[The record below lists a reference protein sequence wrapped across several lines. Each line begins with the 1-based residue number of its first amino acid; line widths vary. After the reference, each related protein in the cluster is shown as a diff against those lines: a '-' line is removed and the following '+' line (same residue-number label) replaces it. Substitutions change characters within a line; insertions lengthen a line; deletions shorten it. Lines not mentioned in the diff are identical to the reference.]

1 MANSRSSQKEERIK
15 HISRLRAKVQYDLA
29 ELERQKETE
38 KSIERLTKTVSDLE
52 AWIERLSVRSDSR
65 TLRRIEGI
73 NHLKQIAEY
82 QLSELQKNN
91 AKEKVYK

>member
-1 MANSRSSQKEERIK
+1 M
-15 HISRLRAKVQYDLA
+15 
-29 ELERQKETE
+29 E

>member
-1 MANSRSSQKEERIK
+1 M
-15 HISRLRAKVQYDLA
+15 A

-38 KSIERLTKTVSDLE
+38 KSIERLTKTVSDLD

-65 TLRRIEGI
+65 TIRRIEGI

>member
-1 MANSRSSQKEERIK
+1 M
-15 HISRLRAKVQYDLA
+15 A

-38 KSIERLTKTVSDLE
+38 KSIERLTKTVSDLD

>member
-1 MANSRSSQKEERIK
+1 M
-15 HISRLRAKVQYDLA
+15 
-29 ELERQKETE
+29 
-38 KSIERLTKTVSDLE
+38 SDLE